1 MTAFA
6 KWLYLVALIVWVGAV
21 VFFSFVA
28 APAIF
33 GVLPKAEASRTVS
46 VIFPTYY
53 RVGYLCGAVLVVT
66 SLVLR
71 GHAVARLWWGVSGLV
86 AAVMLAATLYA
97 GTVVLPAASALRP
110 QIVQG
115 TPPQP
120 VREEFDRLHRLAVN
134 LNVIVMAGGALM
146 SVITA
151 AALRP

>member
-21 VFFSFVA
+21 AFFSFVA

-33 GVLPKAEASRTVS
+33 GVLPKAEAARTVG
-46 VIFPTYY
+46 VIFPAYY
-53 RVGYLCGAVLVVT
+53 RLGYVCGAALVVT
-66 SLVLR
+66 CLVLR
-71 GHAVARLWWGVSGLV
+71 GHAVARLWWSVSSLV
-86 AAVMLAATLYA
+86 AAAMLAATLYA

-110 QIVQG
+110 QVVQG
-115 TPPQP
+115 TPPQA
-120 VREEFDRLHRLAVN
+120 VREEFDRLHRLALS
-134 LNVIVMAGGALM
+134 LNAIVLAGGTFM